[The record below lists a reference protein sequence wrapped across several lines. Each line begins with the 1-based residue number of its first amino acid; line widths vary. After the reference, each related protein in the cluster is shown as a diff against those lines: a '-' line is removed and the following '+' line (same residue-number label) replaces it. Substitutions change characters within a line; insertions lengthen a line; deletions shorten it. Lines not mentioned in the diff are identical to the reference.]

1 MGRMMTL
8 IPEPFHW
15 CYCDIY
21 ALLTE
26 SIVTYCLTKNLSDVN
41 KSKVGLLTNYLRLY
55 LGEVTPL
62 TRPSMQ
68 MRLCCITDSASRPR
82 SQ

>member
-1 MGRMMTL
+1 
-8 IPEPFHW
+8 
-15 CYCDIY
+15 

-82 SQ
+82 SQK